1 MSLENFQYRLHTSIL
16 EIFKSQFPGCY
27 EPEVMYEKGWFE
39 QDYYFNLNVFGH
51 IVKVVVYVHI
61 DVFDFN
67 AKPDIARDL
76 QYTVTRQMGFRSPY
90 KKESWQRKQLTSTM
104 LFDVNEDKTFNCINF
119 VYKPQEGMSLMQEIR
134 QFAADVALNLSGPYL
149 LYIAQMNGLTN

>member
-1 MSLENFQYRLHTSIL
+1 MSFGDNRIREAI
-16 EIFKSQFPGCY
+16 
-27 EPEVMYEKGWFE
+27 EK
-39 QDYYFNLNVFGH
+39 Y
-51 IVKVVVYVHI
+51 
-61 DVFDFN
+61 N
-67 AKPDIARDL
+67 AKLLILDPLSTYIGENCSMNNANETRTEFNHLIAVAKD
-76 QYTVTRQMGFRSPY
+76 TGCAIVIIAHMGFRSPY